1 MQLSARLFYGKRDTV
16 VVPVNP
22 AISDDD
28 GSEEEDNDVADPD
41 FLPPTHNLDID
52 KCSLQFVPIINKCSV
67 QFVCVFLIFF
77 KIHSL

>member
-16 VVPVNP
+16 VPVNP
-22 AISDDD
+22 AISDDGD
-28 GSEEEDNDVADPD
+28 DDDDVADPD
-41 FLPPTHNLDID
+41 FLQPTHNLDID